1 LSYNNQNRTYYKINY
16 YINYPEIRL
25 VDENGSQIGVLSIE
39 EARLKAKQ
47 TGLDLVEIAPK
58 AKPPVVKLID
68 FAKFRYQEEKK
79 KRDEKKKSK
88 AGELKEIKMTP
99 FIGEGD
105 YETKVKRAKKF
116 LTTGNKVKLSIKF
129 LGRQITKKEFGHQL
143 ADRFIKDLEEVG
155 QPETDRKFLG
165 KLLIQIITPKK

>member
-1 LSYNNQNRTYYKINY
+1 LSYNNRNRIYYKTNY
-16 YINYPEIRL
+16 YITHPEIRL
-25 VDENGSQIGVLSIE
+25 LDEKGEQIGVMTIE
-39 EARLKAKQ
+39 EARSKSRE

-79 KRDEKKKSK
+79 RREEKKKSK
-88 AGELKEIKMTP
+88 SGDLKEVKMTP
-99 FIGEGD
+99 FIGQGD
-105 YETKVKRAKKF
+105 YETMVKRAKKF

-143 ADRFIKDLEEVG
+143 ADRFIKDVEEFG
-155 QPETDRKFLG
+155 QPESNRKFLG